1 MTKEGILS
9 EGTKRNEGKSAQKLN
24 IYAAKLVADAV
35 RTTLGPKGMD
45 KMVVDNSGNVIVTN
59 DGVTILKELEIE
71 HPTAKMIVE
80 IAKTQEIEVGDGTTS
95 AVILAGELLRK
106 AEELIDEGIHP
117 TIIAKGY
124 RVASNKALEL
134 LQSRSKEIKITKDL
148 LQKIGETAMTGKG
161 AEDDKEHLTK
171 ILVDAIYKIKEHS
184 KQITRNDIKIEKK
197 AGGITKNTKIVSG
210 LVLDKEKT
218 HLSMPDEV
226 KNAKIAL
233 IDSPIEIRT
242 PETDSKISITSPSQ
256 IQEYLEMEEL
266 MLKEIVEKICESKA
280 NVVFC
285 QKGIDDYAQHLL
297 AKKGIYACRRVR
309 RSDMEKI
316 SKATNA
322 KILTDLEDLNENT
335 LGIAGRVKQE
345 KVGEDYMTYIT
356 DCQSPKVLTILVRG
370 STPHITD
377 EIARAIDDALGDIL
391 TTIKSSKLAP
401 GAGAVEIDLA
411 LKIEEYS
418 NTLMGREQLAA
429 KAFAK
434 SLEIIPRTLAENAGL
449 DTIDI
454 IAILKSHHKKG
465 NINSGINVHTG
476 KIMNSWK
483 EGIIEPLQVK
493 ITALQSASDV
503 AIMILR
509 IDDVILSE
517 KKDINED
524 LS

>member
-1 MTKEGILS
+1 MAKDGILS
-9 EGTKRNEGKSAQKLN
+9 EGSKRNEGKNAQRLN

-80 IAKTQEIEVGDGTTS
+80 IAKTQEAEVGDGTTS

-106 AEELIDEGIHP
+106 AEELLDDGIHP

-124 RVASNKALEL
+124 RLASIKAIETLEK
-134 LQSRSKEIKITKDL
+134 QSKKIDITDKL

-161 AEDDKEHLTK
+161 AEDEKEHLTK
-171 ILVDAIYKIKEHS
+171 ILVEAVNKIRLHTQNIS
-184 KQITRNDIKIEKK
+184 RDDIKIEKK
-197 AGGITKNTKIVSG
+197 AGGIVKNTQIVSG
-210 LVLDKEKT
+210 IVLDKEKT
-218 HLSMPDEV
+218 HLSMPDEI

-233 IDSPIEIRT
+233 IDSPIEIRA
-242 PETDSKISITSPSQ
+242 PETDSKISITSPNQ
-256 IQEYLEMEEL
+256 IQEYLEMEEA
-266 MLKEIVEKICESKA
+266 MLKEITSRIEKSGA

-309 RSDMEKI
+309 KSDMQRI

-322 KILTDLEDLNENT
+322 KIITDLDDLTKET
-335 LGIAGRVKQE
+335 LGSAGFVRQE
-345 KVGEDYMTYIT
+345 QVGDDFMTYIT
-356 DCQSPKVLTILVRG
+356 DCESPKAITILVRG

-377 EIARAIDDALGDIL
+377 EIGRAIDDALGDII
-391 TTIKSSKLAP
+391 TTLKSSKLAP
-401 GAGAVEIDLA
+401 GAGAVEIGLA
-411 LKIEEYS
+411 LKLEEYS

-434 SLEIIPRTLAENAGL
+434 ALEIIPRTLAENAGL
-449 DTIDI
+449 DAIDI
-454 IAILKSHHKKG
+454 IALLKSHHKKG
-465 NINSGINVHTG
+465 EINSGINVHTG
-476 KIMNSWK
+476 KIMNSWE
-483 EGIIEPLQVK
+483 EGVIEPLQVK
-493 ITALQSASDV
+493 LTALQSAADV

-517 KKDINED
+517 KQSINEEMN
-524 LS
+524 